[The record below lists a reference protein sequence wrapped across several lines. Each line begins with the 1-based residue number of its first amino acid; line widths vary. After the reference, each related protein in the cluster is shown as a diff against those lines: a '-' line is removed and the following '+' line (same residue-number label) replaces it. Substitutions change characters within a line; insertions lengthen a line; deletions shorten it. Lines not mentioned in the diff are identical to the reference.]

1 MFCLHL
7 SRRLQAVAVICV
19 LCAGEAAALL
29 PVVGMMLQFSP
40 AEIKRCQEALAR
52 EGPVEGVVDASAMS
66 SVDGSSS
73 EHGMLSGWTTW
84 AWGGSGEEPA
94 KRPA

>member
-1 MFCLHL
+1 VFCLHSL
-7 SRRLQAVAVICV
+7 RELQAVTVICV
-19 LCAGEAAALL
+19 LYAGETAALL
-29 PVVGMMLQFSP
+29 PVVGMMLQFTP

-52 EGPVEGVVDASAMS
+52 EGAAEGIVDASAMS

-73 EHGMLSGWTTW
+73 EHGMLSGWTSW